1 MTGTAC
7 STRGC
12 IVSASRISCSIC
24 EFSSIGKPVFR
35 CFLADFFSVLRGLI
49 TSLILFFVPFGIF
62 METVGSSESFLGVGK
77 TVGQQGFA
85 FVVAS
90 CLGKEVWLIEFLF
103 LVLIVNIQV
112 ALDTSYWTIINHF
125 FIWASILFY
134 FAANFSM
141 FSNGWYTALGHF
153 TVKSFPFV
161 GKICGFCFE
170 RDIIPLPLGVGRF
183 LVRTPQFW
191 SCIALTLII
200 YVCPVLTFR
209 LYKNITKPSDVEHVS
224 C

>member
-1 MTGTAC
+1 
-7 STRGC
+7 
-12 IVSASRISCSIC
+12 
-24 EFSSIGKPVFR
+24 
-35 CFLADFFSVLRGLI
+35 
-49 TSLILFFVPFGIF
+49 

-90 CLGKEVWLIEFLF
+90 CLGKEEVWLIEFLF

-161 GKICGFCFE
+161 GKIRGFCCE
-170 RDIIPLPLGVGRF
+170 RER
-183 LVRTPQFW
+183 
-191 SCIALTLII
+191 
-200 YVCPVLTFR
+200 
-209 LYKNITKPSDVEHVS
+209 
-224 C
+224 